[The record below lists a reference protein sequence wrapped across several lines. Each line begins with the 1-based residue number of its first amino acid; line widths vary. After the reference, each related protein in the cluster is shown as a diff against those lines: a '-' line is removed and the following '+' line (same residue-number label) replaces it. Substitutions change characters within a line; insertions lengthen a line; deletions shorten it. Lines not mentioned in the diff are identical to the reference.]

1 LTPKLPLTATK
12 KYTAYFPPG
21 FPGRIRNQNNNTT
34 MSRIIA
40 LDPITATG
48 KTAELFTAVKSKLG
62 VVPNLMR
69 TFGHSPAALEAYLGF
84 KATLGTGVL
93 PAKVREQI
101 ALTVAEINSCDYC
114 LAAHSLVGKGTGL
127 TGEAIAAARRSEAD
141 DPKTDALLK
150 FAACVVEWRGLVTDD
165 ALAAVRKAG
174 VSDAEIIETVAH
186 VALNILTNYTNHVAQ
201 PVVDF
206 PKAAPLSADV

>member
-1 LTPKLPLTATK
+1 
-12 KYTAYFPPG
+12 
-21 FPGRIRNQNNNTT
+21 

-40 LDPITATG
+40 IDPITATG
-48 KTAELFTAVKSKLG
+48 KTAELFTAMKSKLG

-69 TFGHSPAALEAYLGF
+69 TFGHSPAAFEAYLGF
-84 KATLGTGVL
+84 KATLGTGIL

-101 ALTVAEINSCDYC
+101 ALTVAEINLCDYC

-127 TGEAIAAARRSEAD
+127 TGEAIAAARRAEAD
-141 DPKTDALLK
+141 DQKIDALLK
-150 FAACVVEWRGLVTDD
+150 FAAVVVEWRGLVSDD
-165 ALAAVRKAG
+165 ALVAVRAAG

-206 PKAAPLSADV
+206 PKAAPLAAAV

>member
-1 LTPKLPLTATK
+1 
-12 KYTAYFPPG
+12 
-21 FPGRIRNQNNNTT
+21 

-40 LDPITATG
+40 LDPVSATG

-114 LAAHSLVGKGTGL
+114 LAAHSLVGKSTGL
-127 TGEAIAAARRSEAD
+127 TGEAIAAARRTEAD
-141 DPKTDALLK
+141 DLKIDALLK
-150 FAACVVEWRGLVTDD
+150 FAAAVVEWRGLVSDD

-201 PVVDF
+201 PFVDF
-206 PKAAPLSADV
+206 PKAAPLSAAI